1 MSHTHQH
8 VPTSSRESVVQFF
21 ERLFDADFVPRF
33 QCVNERTDLLW
44 LHVVSDAIIS
54 LAYYSIPLAL
64 IYFVRKRRDL
74 DFNWMY
80 VMFAAFI
87 VACGTTHLISVAA
100 FWEPMYRLDGVVKAA
115 TAGVS
120 IITALLLWPL
130 VPHALAIPS
139 PAQLARANAD
149 LAREVAERR
158 RAQEDLG
165 RSRNELEQRVLERTA
180 TLAAEVAER
189 RKAEEH
195 RSLLMAELDHRV
207 KNNLSTVLSIAE
219 QTLLVSG
226 SLEEFSRSF
235 VGRVRALAETH
246 GALAKGHWEGASVG
260 ALVEQVLAPHIHGD
274 GGNVSISGSEVML
287 GPKAAASLTMAIHEL
302 ATNAAKYG
310 AFSSPQGHVSVSWS
324 CEPESQDR
332 SVLQLV
338 WQERGGPPVTVP
350 TRRGLGSVIID
361 GAIRYELKG
370 SVRIEYPQE
379 GLRATLRIPIPT
391 ATRAGAPPAPPA
403 PPTGAATNGVSS

>member
-1 MSHTHQH
+1 MSHEHLDF
-8 VPTSSRESVVQFF
+8 PASSHESVLQFF
-21 ERLFDADFVPRF
+21 GRLFDADFVPRLE
-33 QCVNERTDLLW
+33 CVNGRTDLL
-44 LHVVSDAIIS
+44 LIHVVSDAVIA

-120 IITALLLWPL
+120 IITAVLLWPL

-139 PAQLARANAD
+139 PAQLARTNAE

-158 RAQEDLG
+158 RAEEDLG

-246 GALAKGHWEGASVG
+246 GALALGHWEGASVQT
-260 ALVEQVLAPHIHGD
+260 LVEQVLAPHIRSD
-274 GGNVSISGSEVML
+274 RGNVSIRGDVVILS
-287 GPKAAASLTMAIHEL
+287 PNAAASLTMALHEL

-310 AFSSPQGHVSVSWS
+310 AFSTPQGHVSVEWS
-324 CEPESQDR
+324 CAQPGEGVPLLR
-332 SVLQLV
+332 LV
-338 WQERGGPPVTVP
+338 WQERGGPPVSPP
-350 TRRGLGSVIID
+350 TRRGLGTVIID

-370 SVRIEYPQE
+370 SVNIEHLRE
-379 GLRATLRIPIPT
+379 GLRASLNVPLPAAI
-391 ATRAGAPPAPPA
+391 RAGAAAGP
-403 PPTGAATNGVSS
+403 ATNGVTS